1 MKINDVL
8 PSKIHEQ
15 WTSQIDVPSLW
26 DTIRRNP
33 GKRDDLDQF
42 RLLGHLDKT
51 YDQLGQVQKD
61 LFKMMLA
68 KHLWR
73 IMKSGGLP
81 NKLTDIHREVEALNR
96 RIGVSEGISREDLS
110 DAITQRMMSSGLAN
124 KLLRA
129 HGLDRVIDAISSVT
143 EQHQGAEELGSSDIS
158 IMIKQVQDELNSV
171 SENTGNPAQAPQ
183 VGNPAQAGNTVKA
196 GQTAT
201 TVGKPSNTAKAADS
215 NTQRIAA
222 NATGQTAAAQQA
234 LAAAK
239 ETVPVLPSDRT
250 KAQQAK
256 LDKAKAGVAGLPM
269 DNVLDESWK
278 TDLAAMAAAAGI
290 MAGGMQMVA
299 PAGKDTRIING
310 MEATHYT
317 ATAGDI
323 TPNRATMTKIDGKP
337 AWVWWG
343 KGRHGMQELYWN
355 YADDPQMRQ
364 AAMRDVTAA
373 SVPLPP
379 RRPSVPLPP
388 RRDTAQ
394 KAQGSIPLPPQRPS
408 VPLPPRRDTEYK
420 AHAQDLAARRAAV
433 NESPGMGDRI
443 VFELADGRAFEA
455 SVAEVRGNSVV
466 VDLDETAH
474 QWLEESP
481 DHSHLKIQ
489 GASMISPVAKAWND
503 MIDDLDSDTP
513 QGWAQLFRAK
523 QQGTEAARKW
533 GRLWRQQHTALGDT
547 VSHDE
552 QRDWE
557 QKVSDYLS
565 EDINEDISEQEH
577 MIRKTLN
584 SKDRVLTKIYMD
596 ARRNGVPLR
605 QYAQDLAV
613 KAGMP
618 RDHYWQKIKPL
629 VNEQLLSESDA
640 HAMLWPI
647 ITKVLGRKLY
657 TGKNAADVYASH
669 TDDGLELH
677 GAVTRG
683 LHGNEELELEQAF
696 HDAGI
701 PIEKVKIEPD
711 MIRISLR
718 GEIHENTA
726 DPYSRQTKYYIVRK
740 NAGLNTI
747 PGKAGSHTMA
757 AARKQL
763 DKMPD
768 AEHYEIR
775 AINTTKIPQQSQVDE
790 GLMDTLK
797 ILALLGLGAY
807 GINATLDSMNAP
819 SKTPLGRALAAA
831 AQQGDKSAAK
841 YLANLD
847 TYIEANDGNTLAML
861 KDTYLDGPK
870 SGVKEAKYHGREV
883 KLGKPIRTNT
893 GSGGKFKV
901 YVRDP
906 KTGNIKMVR
915 FGDTT
920 GLSIKRDDP
929 KRRKSFRARHHCD
942 SPGPRTKAR
951 YWSCRMWTRK
961 PVGKILKGK

>member
-1 MKINDVL
+1 MKINDIIP
-8 PSKIHEQ
+8 PSIHEQ
-15 WTSQIDVPSLW
+15 WTSQIDVPHMW

-33 GKRDDLDQF
+33 SKRDDLDQY
-42 RLLGHLDKT
+42 RLLGHLDRT
-51 YDQLGQVQKD
+51 YEQLGQVQKD

-73 IMKSGGLP
+73 IMKSGALP

-110 DAITQRMMSSGLAN
+110 DAITQRMMRSGLAN

-129 HGLDRVIDAISSVT
+129 HGLDRVIDAISDVT
-143 EQHQGAEELGSSDIS
+143 AQHQGAEELGSSDIS
-158 IMIKQVQDELNSV
+158 IMIQQVQDALDSV
-171 SENTGNPAQAPQ
+171 SENAGNPAQAPQ
-183 VGNPAQAGNTVKA
+183 AGNPAQAGNTVKA

-201 TVGKPSNTAKAADS
+201 TVGKHEDEVKA
-215 NTQRIAA
+215 AA
-222 NATGQTAAAQQA
+222 NAAQRVSANPAGKTSAAQQA
-234 LAAAK
+234 LAGAK

-256 LDKAKAGVAGLPM
+256 LDKAKAGVAALPM
-269 DNVLDESWK
+269 DNVLGESWK
-278 TDLAAMAAAAGI
+278 QDLAGLAAAAGI
-290 MAGGMQMVA
+290 MAGGMHLVA
-299 PAGKDTRIING
+299 PADRDTRIING
-310 MEATHYT
+310 MEATHFNG
-317 ATAGDI
+317 ASDI
-323 TPNRATMTKIDGKP
+323 APSRATMTKIDGKT

-343 KGRHGMQELYWN
+343 KGRHGMQELFWN

-364 AAMRDVTAA
+364 AAMHDITAA

-379 RRPSVPLPP
+379 QRPSVPLPP
-388 RRDTAQ
+388 RGDTAQ
-394 KAQGSIPLPPQRPS
+394 KAPDSIPLPPQRPS

-420 AHAQDLAARRAAV
+420 SHAQDLGARRMAV

-489 GASMISPVAKAWND
+489 GASKVSPVAMAWNG

-513 QGWAQLFRAK
+513 EGWAALFRAR
-523 QQGTEAARKW
+523 QQGAEAARKW
-533 GRLWRQQHTALGDT
+533 GRVWRQQHTALGDD

-557 QKVSDYLS
+557 QSVAAHLS
-565 EDINEDISEQEH
+565 EQVSEQAH
-577 MIRKTLN
+577 VLAKTLD

-596 ARRNGVPLR
+596 ARRNGMPLK
-605 QYAQDLAV
+605 QYAQDMAV

-618 RDHYWQKIKPL
+618 RDHYWHKIKPL
-629 VNEQLLSESDA
+629 VNEQLISESGA

-647 ITKVLGRKLY
+647 ITRVLGRKLY
-657 TGKNAADVYASH
+657 QGKNAADITVSH
-669 TDDGLELH
+669 TDDGVEMH
-677 GAVTRG
+677 GAVTRN
-683 LHGNEELELEQAF
+683 LSGNEELELEQAM
-696 HDAGI
+696 HAAGI
-701 PIEKVKIEPD
+701 PIEKVTIEPD

-718 GEIHENTA
+718 GEIAEDSS
-726 DPYSRQTKYYIVRK
+726 DPYSPQTKYYIVRRD
-740 NAGLNTI
+740 AGLNTI
-747 PGKAGSHTMA
+747 PGHSGSHTMA
-757 AARKQL
+757 AAREQL
-763 DKMPD
+763 AKLRDSQD
-768 AEHYEIR
+768 YEIR
-775 AINTTKIPQQSQVDE
+775 AINTTKIPQQAQLDE

-807 GINATLDSMNAP
+807 GINATLDSMAAP
-819 SKTPLGRALAAA
+819 SKTPLGRALAVA

-847 TYIEANDGNTLAML
+847 TYIEANDATTLAML
-861 KDTYLDGPK
+861 KDSYLDGPK
-870 SGVKEAKYHGREV
+870 LNIKEAEYHGKTV

-893 GSGGKFKV
+893 GEGGKFKV

-929 KRRKSFRARHHCD
+929 KRRKSYRARHHCD
-942 SPGPRTKAR
+942 NPGPRTKAN